1 MPEERTWVVKSEG
14 NMSEKVLFGVDI
26 GGTAIKFGIFDIEG
40 TLHKDWEIPTDRSE
54 QGAHIIEQIALSIES
69 VIQKVGMEYSQI
81 AGIGLGVPGPVLE
94 SGIVVNAPNLGW
106 QNRNVKEELEQMSG
120 LRVCVGNDA
129 NVAAL
134 GEVWAG
140 SGKGCENLVLLTLGT
155 GVGGGIVQNGR
166 LVYGNNG
173 GGGEIGHMCVNPNET
188 EPCSCGKY
196 GCLEQYASA
205 TGVVRSIRTCAR
217 GADANESFEKE
228 EILLA
233 GRRIRLESLTAKDV
247 WDAVKKQD
255 TIACQAAE
263 LFGEKLGLAL
273 ANLAVVLNPEK
284 FLFGGGMSLAGE
296 VMLPYIQKYYEKYV
310 FAPCREVGLGFAA
323 LGNQAGIYGAARL
336 AAGEESECGN

>member
-1 MPEERTWVVKSEG
+1 
-14 NMSEKVLFGVDI
+14 MSEKVLFGVDI

-54 QGAHIIEQIALSIES
+54 RGAHIIEQIALSIES

-94 SGIVVNAPNLGW
+94 NGVVVNAPNLGW

-120 LRVCVGNDA
+120 LRVCVANDA

-173 GGGEIGHMCVNPNET
+173 GGGEIGHMCVNPSET
-188 EPCSCGKY
+188 VACSCGKY

-205 TGVVRSIRTCAR
+205 TGIVRMARTCAHK
-217 GADANESFEKE
+217 ADECESLKKE

-233 GRRIRLESLTAKDV
+233 GRNISLAALTAKDV
-247 WDAVKKQD
+247 WDAVRLQD
-255 TIACQAAE
+255 SIACQAAE
-263 LFGEKLGLAL
+263 MFGEKLGLAL
-273 ANLAVVLNPEK
+273 ANLAVILNPEQ
-284 FLFGGGMSLAGE
+284 FLLGGGMSRAGE
-296 VMLPYIQKYYEKYV
+296 VMLPYIKKYYEKYV
-310 FAPCREVGLGFAA
+310 FAPCRKVVIGFAA

-336 AAGEESECGN
+336 VAGEEA

>member
-1 MPEERTWVVKSEG
+1 MA
-14 NMSEKVLFGVDI
+14 EKVLFGVDI

-54 QGAHIIEQIALSIES
+54 QGAHILEQIALSIES

-94 SGIVVNAPNLGW
+94 SGEVVNAPNLGW
-106 QNRNVKEELEQMSG
+106 QNWNVKEELEQMSG
-120 LRVCVGNDA
+120 LRVCVANDA

-166 LVYGNNG
+166 LVYGSNG
-173 GGGEIGHMCVNPNET
+173 GGGEIGHMCVNPSET
-188 EPCSCGKY
+188 VPCSCGKY

-205 TGVVRSIRTCAR
+205 TGVVRLARTCALD
-217 GADANESFEKE
+217 ADREEASGQELPEQE

-233 GRRIRLESLTAKDV
+233 GRQIPLEILTAKDV
-247 WDAVKKQD
+247 WDAVKMQD
-255 TIACQAAE
+255 PIACQAAE
-263 LFGEKLGLAL
+263 IFGEKLGLAL
-273 ANLAVVLNPEK
+273 ANLAVVLNPEQ
-284 FLFGGGMSLAGE
+284 FLLGGGMSRAGE
-296 VMLPYIQKYYEKYV
+296 VMLPYIKKYYEKYV
-310 FAPCREVGLGFAA
+310 FAPCRKVGFGFAT

-336 AAGEESECGN
+336 VAGEESVCGN

>member
-1 MPEERTWVVKSEG
+1 
-14 NMSEKVLFGVDI
+14 MSEKVLFGVDI

-54 QGAHIIEQIALSIES
+54 RGAHIIEQIALSIES

-94 SGIVVNAPNLGW
+94 SGVVVNAPNIGW

-173 GGGEIGHMCVNPNET
+173 GGGEIGHMCVNPSET

-205 TGVVRSIRTCAR
+205 TGIVRMARTCMRYADTE
-217 GADANESFEKE
+217 GALKREISGQELLETE

-233 GRRIRLESLTAKDV
+233 GKKIPLASLTAKDV
-247 WDAVKKQD
+247 WDAVKERD
-255 TIACQAAE
+255 PIACQAAE

-273 ANLAVVLNPEK
+273 ANLAVVLNPEQ
-284 FLFGGGMSLAGE
+284 FLLGGGMSRAGE

-310 FAPCREVGLGFAA
+310 FAPCRKVRLGFAS

-336 AAGEESECGN
+336 VAGEESVCGN